1 MAEREAFRGRPKQVW
16 DLLRGAGQEWVTDKA
31 PKQAA
36 ALAYYALFALGPLL
50 LIAVS
55 MAGLV
60 FGQAAAREAVTS
72 QLGKLLGA
80 DAQKAI
86 EGLMD
91 GGIRAKAGTIGLV
104 AGVAALLLG
113 AAGVFAQLREALNT
127 VWEVEV
133 KRVQGWKANAVA
145 IVRRNLLGFA
155 GVLGVGFLLLISLV
169 VSAALSA
176 GAKYVN
182 ELVPGAEVLW
192 AILHVLVSVA
202 IVSLLFALIYR
213 YLPDTRVAWRDVA
226 VGAVITGILFVVGE
240 IGIGLY
246 LGQAAT
252 ATRYGA
258 AGAVLV
264 LLLWVYYSGLVL
276 LFGAELTQVYA
287 NRYGAQVRPAKTGEP
302 LPQAVLERQAPPQE
316 EGVEAPRPAR
326 TRKAARKGTT

>member
-1 MAEREAFRGRPKQVW
+1 MAERERFRGRPKQVW
-16 DLLRGAGQEWVTDKA
+16 SLLRGAGQEWVADKA

-55 MAGLV
+55 VAGLL
-60 FGQAAAREAVTS
+60 FGQTAAREAVTS
-72 QLGKLLGA
+72 QLGRLLGA
-80 DAQKAI
+80 DAQRAI
-86 EGLMD
+86 ESLMA
-91 GGIRAKAGTIGLV
+91 GGVRAKAGLFGLV
-104 AGVAALLLG
+104 AGGVALLLG

-127 VWEVEV
+127 VWEVEA
-133 KRVQGWKANAVA
+133 KRVQGWKANIGA

-155 GVLGVGFLLLISLV
+155 GVLGVGFLLLVSLA
-169 VSAALSA
+169 VSAAIAA
-176 GAKYVN
+176 GAKYASS
-182 ELVPGAEVLW
+182 LMPGAELLWTVL
-192 AILHVLVSVA
+192 HFVVSVA

-213 YLPDTRVAWRDVA
+213 YLPDTKVAWRDVS
-226 VGAVITGILFVVGE
+226 VGAAVTGLLFVVGE
-240 IGIGLY
+240 LGIGFY

-276 LFGAELTQVYA
+276 LYGAELTQVYA
-287 NRYGAQVRPAKTGEP
+287 NRHGAQVRPAKTGEP
-302 LPQAVLERQAPPQE
+302 LPQAVLERQAPPE
-316 EGVEAPRPAR
+316 KEGVEPPRPAQ